1 MPGYPNE
8 WHELWAVFLIR
19 QRVLIVPAAPSWD
32 ASLTAAVLPSQ
43 RAIADADALV
53 DVLGVG
59 AVVVA
64 VVAWAV
70 EEAGPVGTVP
80 ASWAP
85 LLQPATMKASAK
97 VEMRAL
103 VMR

>member
-1 MPGYPNE
+1 
-8 WHELWAVFLIR
+8 VFRTR

-32 ASLTAAVLPSQ
+32 ATLTAAVLPSQ

-53 DVLGVG
+53 DVLGVEG
-59 AVVVA
+59 VVVG

-85 LLQPATMKASAK
+85 LLQPPITKASAR
-97 VEMRAL
+97 VEIRAL
-103 VMR
+103 IMR

>member
-8 WHELWAVFLIR
+8 RHELWAVFLTR